1 MSQLTIIGKAILRWH
16 GFFSIDQILRS
27 TKVPRKYCRDVL
39 TLFCQERIIRQI
51 KKGRKEHTP
60 GRPPVYA
67 MIYQVIDRKRLAA
80 RIVPRRS
87 ENTIEDRLWF
97 IIWNKFKNK
106 GSFNLHDLIVLA
118 GAKKGTARS
127 YIKTLRRAGYI
138 IPSRSGGGPG
148 VEWKLTGTYGPEKPY
163 IDRSR
168 SKEPGSKLSGRLNKK
183 DVKQGPFHAGKG
195 A

>member
-1 MSQLTIIGKAILRWH
+1 MNQLAIIGKAILERH
-16 GFFSIDQILRS
+16 GFFSLDQIAKETRI
-27 TKVPRKYCRDVL
+27 PRKYVTDVL
-39 TLFCQERIIRQI
+39 VVLGQEGLVKKIIKQ
-51 KKGRKEHTP
+51 KKEHIP
-60 GRPPVYA
+60 GHSPRFSLTYRV
-67 MIYQVIDRKRLAA
+67 VDRRRLAA
-80 RIVPRRS
+80 RIVPRRL

-168 SKEPGSKLSGRLNKK
+168 SKEPGNKLSGRLNKK